1 MLHVYSA
8 FLDTQSPFTLWGW
21 ISSSTT
27 SVQHQL
33 DDMTAVYSAPKNTA
47 AYWWRGNRV
56 MKPISRYMGW
66 LGGHD
71 AQRPMGKFGQDAEVT
86 PLLCSK
92 DILGFF
98 MTTESRDLGLTS
110 HLKDGAFWQFS
121 FLQNPNKQ
129 QRRLTCSFIAQP
141 GTQCLFP
148 LSQETEVM
156 SVAAAFP
163 FKTISHIA
171 RIRLGN
177 DVQRVIL
184 YKLRMKSCPVS
195 PAPWCPI

>member
-1 MLHVYSA
+1 
-8 FLDTQSPFTLWGW
+8 
-21 ISSSTT
+21 
-27 SVQHQL
+27 
-33 DDMTAVYSAPKNTA
+33 
-47 AYWWRGNRV
+47 

-92 DILGFF
+92 DIFGFF
-98 MTTESRDLGLTS
+98 MTTESQDLGLTS

-129 QRRLTCSFIAQP
+129 QRRLTCSFIARP

-156 SVAAAFP
+156 SVACSVP
-163 FKTISHIA
+163 FQNDLSHCANTLGERCPTESYYISSEWKAVLWAQRHDA
-171 RIRLGN
+171 RYKSPKGN
-177 DVQRVIL
+177 MGFFAVHTG
-184 YKLRMKSCPVS
+184 
-195 PAPWCPI
+195 